1 MAADMLD
8 SILYRNA
15 YSTKEM
21 RDIFDDRTIIQN
33 FLDIEKALATV
44 QADLGVIP
52 REAAEE
58 ICKKGFAEN
67 LDLDEIEAGIVKIGH
82 SLVPVLRNFQK
93 KCDNG
98 YGEYIHLGA
107 TTQDIL
113 DTGFMLSV
121 KQGFDAVYRDA
132 LEAEEALLSL
142 VDRYEDTVM
151 PGRTHG
157 QQAIPITFGFKAAV
171 WASEVERDIERME
184 ECRKRCFVGQLSG
197 AVGSMA
203 GFGEQGR
210 EISRRAIEILGL
222 EVPDISWHVSRDR
235 IVEIAGVLATLGCT
249 FGKIGQE
256 VIYMQGTET
265 GEAAEGFAAG
275 AVGSSTMPHKRN
287 PVAPEALITLSR
299 LAKAN
304 MGATFDSMYQFHERD
319 GASWKIEWMSLN
331 ETVMLTGGVLDKAK
345 KLLKSLDVFPER
357 MKSNLNLLKGL
368 MMSEPV
374 MLELGRKLG
383 KQTAHELVYQIS
395 MAAFEEQADFK
406 TKLLENEIVAANM
419 DPEKLDALL
428 DPENYTGHCG
438 AIAREVSA
446 AIKVKRKKYRME
458 NHKYE
463 NHKG

>member
-1 MAADMLD
+1 MAANMLD

-21 RDIFDDRTIIQN
+21 RNIFDDRTIIQN
-33 FLDIEKALATV
+33 FLDVEKALATV

-58 ICKKGFAEN
+58 ICKKGFVEN
-67 LDLDEIEAGIVKIGH
+67 LDIDEIEAGIVKIGH
-82 SLVPVLRNFQK
+82 SLVPILRNFQK

-121 KQGFDAVYRDA
+121 KRGFEAVYRDA
-132 LEAEEALLSL
+132 WEAEEAILCL
-142 VDRYEDTVM
+142 VDRYADTVM
-151 PGRTHG
+151 AGRTHG
-157 QQAIPITFGFKAAV
+157 QQAIPITFGYKAAV
-171 WASEVERDIERME
+171 WASEVRRDIERME
-184 ECRKRCFVGQLSG
+184 DCRKRCFAGQLSG

-203 GFGEQGR
+203 GFGNKGR
-210 EISRRAIEILGL
+210 EISRRAIESLGL
-222 EVPDISWHVSRDR
+222 TVPDIAWHVSRDR
-235 IVEIAGVLATLGCT
+235 IAEIACALATLGCT

-256 VIYMQGTET
+256 IVYLQGTET
-265 GEAAEGFAAG
+265 GEVAEGFVQG

-287 PVAPEALITLSR
+287 PVAPEALVTLSR
-299 LAKAN
+299 LAKAG

-319 GASWKIEWMSLN
+319 GASWKVEWMSLN
-331 ETVMLTGGVLDKAK
+331 ETVMLTGGTVDKGK
-345 KLLKSLDVFPER
+345 RLLRNLDVFPKR
-357 MKSNLNLLKGL
+357 MKENLNLLKGL

-374 MLELGRKLG
+374 MLELGKKLG
-383 KQTAHELVYQIS
+383 KQTAHELVYQIC

-406 TKLLENEIVAANM
+406 SKLLAHELVAANM
-419 DPEKLDALL
+419 TPKELEILL
-428 DPENYTGHCG
+428 NPDYYTGHCG

-446 AIKVKRKKYRME
+446 SIKEKRKKYRME
-458 NHKYE
+458 KQ
-463 NHKG
+463 